1 MLMPC
6 LGMFLQ
12 NVLPLLYS
20 EMLSGK
26 KQSLGDWAD
35 GWLVKFCD
43 VLSVAC
49 KIVYFFVFLPTN

>member
-6 LGMFLQ
+6 LGMFRQ

-20 EMLSGK
+20 EILSGK

-43 VLSVAC
+43 VLSVA
-49 KIVYFFVFLPTN
+49 